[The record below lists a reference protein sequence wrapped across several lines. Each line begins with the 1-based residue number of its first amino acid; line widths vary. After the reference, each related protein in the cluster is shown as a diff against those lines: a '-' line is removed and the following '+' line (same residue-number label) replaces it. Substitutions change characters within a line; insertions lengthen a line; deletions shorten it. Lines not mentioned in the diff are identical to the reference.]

1 MMLNAILI
9 VGVMVVIANLL
20 VSREFQGYIKANDLE
35 RFEIVKESLQEY
47 YSMNGNWDG
56 LISGP
61 GSLGVILNRSMMMDR
76 QYRQP
81 AIQSPRRRN
90 YLKQR
95 FFFPRERGRKRER
108 PFSTPPPFPDPSSLN
123 LLPNAPKGPGDYFMQ
138 RVVVFDN
145 NKNLLMG
152 RLQSHPPEFMEE
164 LFHQGSLLGRIGL
177 YPPEMLPHPRDELF
191 LKTKSTIFWVLA
203 IMMGLMATIISLGL
217 SWYLLKPVKKLTEG
231 TQALARREFEARVE
245 IESRDELGQLAE
257 DFNHMAETLE
267 SFENQRRQWLSDI
280 SHELGTP
287 LSVLRG
293 EIEAIQDGVR
303 EMTPERLES
312 LHDEVM
318 QLNRIVEDLKLINR
332 AEAGAL
338 ELRKEEFS
346 AVELLS
352 RTASSFQTRFETHQ
366 IQVTR
371 DFGQTLDIMI
381 QADPDRIRQVFENLM
396 ENVIRHGDGPAIL
409 SLSARKANSQLEL
422 SLCDNG
428 PGVDPKMLPHLFD
441 RFFRADES
449 RSRVSGGSGLGLA
462 ICKNLVEAH
471 GGQIEAQENRPRG
484 LCIRLTLPLI
494 QKEAS

>member
-1 MMLNAILI
+1 MLNAILI
-9 VGVMVVIANLL
+9 VGATVVIANLL

-35 RFEIVKESLQEY
+35 RFQIVKESLQEY
-47 YSMNGNWDG
+47 YSLNGNWDG

-61 GSLGVILNRSMMMDR
+61 GSLGLILNRRLMMDR

-95 FFFPRERGRKRER
+95 FFPPRERGWKRER
-108 PFSTPPPFPDPSSLN
+108 PFRTPPPFPDPSSLN

-138 RVVVFDN
+138 RVVLLDN
-145 NKNLLMG
+145 NDNLLLGDLQNEPPELMEEIYHQQTVVG
-152 RLQSHPPEFMEE
+152 RL
-164 LFHQGSLLGRIGL
+164 GL
-177 YPPEMLPHPRDELF
+177 YSPEMLSPPRDKLF
-191 LKTKSTIFWVLA
+191 LSTKSTIFWVLA
-203 IMMGLMATIISLGL
+203 AMMGLMASVISLGL

-231 TQALARREFEARVE
+231 TRALARREFEARVE

-303 EMTPERLES
+303 EKTPERLES

-338 ELRKEEFS
+338 ELRKEDFS

-352 RTASSFQTRFETHQ
+352 RTASSFQTRFESHQ

-381 QADPDRIRQVFENLM
+381 QGDPDRIRQVFENLM
-396 ENVIRHGDGPAIL
+396 ENVIRHVDGQAIL

-428 PGVDPKMLPHLFD
+428 PGGDHKMLPHLFD
-441 RFFRADES
+441 RFFLSDES

-462 ICKNLVEAH
+462 ICKNLNA
-471 GGQIEAQENRPRG
+471 
-484 LCIRLTLPLI
+484 
-494 QKEAS
+494 

>member
-1 MMLNAILI
+1 M
-9 VGVMVVIANLL
+9 
-20 VSREFQGYIKANDLE
+20 
-35 RFEIVKESLQEY
+35 
-47 YSMNGNWDG
+47 
-56 LISGP
+56 
-61 GSLGVILNRSMMMDR
+61 
-76 QYRQP
+76 
-81 AIQSPRRRN
+81 
-90 YLKQR
+90 
-95 FFFPRERGRKRER
+95 
-108 PFSTPPPFPDPSSLN
+108 
-123 LLPNAPKGPGDYFMQ
+123 
-138 RVVVFDN
+138 
-145 NKNLLMG
+145 
-152 RLQSHPPEFMEE
+152 
-164 LFHQGSLLGRIGL
+164 
-177 YPPEMLPHPRDELF
+177 
-191 LKTKSTIFWVLA
+191 
-203 IMMGLMATIISLGL
+203 
-217 SWYLLKPVKKLTEG
+217 
-231 TQALARREFEARVE
+231 ARREFEVRVE
-245 IESRDELGQLAE
+245 IESRDELGQLEE
-257 DFNHMAETLE
+257 DFNHMAKTLE

-381 QADPDRIRQVFENLM
+381 QGDPDRIRQVFENLM
-396 ENVIRHGDGPAIL
+396 ENVIRHVDGPAIL
-409 SLSARKANSQLEL
+409 SLSARKVNSQLEL

-428 PGVDPKMLPHLFD
+428 PGVDPKMLPNLFD

-462 ICKNLVEAH
+462 ICKNLVEAN

-494 QKEAS
+494 QKEAL